1 MLEFTMERSLG
12 AEEVSAI
19 KEALILGSILRRHG
33 VSFYFYA
40 DDTQIYL
47 PIKRKD
53 PSAFTSLLKCLEEV
67 KLWLGQ
73 NLLSLNKNKTEVIVS
88 GPSDNS

>member
-1 MLEFTMERSLG
+1 MLKNVMEFFIKKCGYFSMENNVLWMKTKKDMLKG
-12 AEEVSAI
+12 LP
-19 KEALILGSILRRHG
+19 K
-33 VSFYFYA
+33 FY
-40 DDTQIYL
+40 
-47 PIKRKD
+47 
-53 PSAFTSLLKCLEEV
+53 EEV

>member
-1 MLEFTMERSLG
+1 MENNVLWMKTKKDMLKGLP
-12 AEEVSAI
+12 
-19 KEALILGSILRRHG
+19 K
-33 VSFYFYA
+33 FY
-40 DDTQIYL
+40 
-47 PIKRKD
+47 
-53 PSAFTSLLKCLEEV
+53 EEV